1 MHDAFSLGCVHDTD
15 CVHPSAYSDRD
26 LSQILGC
33 IPGKPFP
40 VVAAA
45 APSRPPADAVPLA
58 ASALA
63 EIIAASHKRKERG
76 DAASA
81 PAVTPPKPGWWGSS
95 TFAWAGCLGSAGQPL
110 EDEHAHPS
118 QAGFSEADQVK
129 AFNAVTDAA
138 VTGHRGLGVADL
150 PRGKGPKWAGTKTVF
165 DTDGQQ
171 EDAADGEG
179 RVADGSAPP
188 KPEEAL
194 SLVKWKK
201 HAARFLRTHT
211 EGRAHLTSILE
222 HVLAAV
228 GMVDVCRRSAMA
240 ALSRRLS
247 KSSQFIV
254 EDDIAALAA
263 DGDT

>member
-1 MHDAFSLGCVHDTD
+1 
-15 CVHPSAYSDRD
+15 
-26 LSQILGC
+26 
-33 IPGKPFP
+33 
-40 VVAAA
+40 
-45 APSRPPADAVPLA
+45 
-58 ASALA
+58 
-63 EIIAASHKRKERG
+63 
-76 DAASA
+76 
-81 PAVTPPKPGWWGSS
+81 
-95 TFAWAGCLGSAGQPL
+95 
-110 EDEHAHPS
+110 
-118 QAGFSEADQVK
+118 VK

-138 VTGHRGLGVADL
+138 VTGHRGLGVADH
-150 PRGKGPKWAGTKTVF
+150 GKGPKWAGTKTVF

-171 EDAADGEG
+171 EDVAEGEG
-179 RVADGSAPP
+179 RAADASAPLEP
-188 KPEEAL
+188 EEEAL